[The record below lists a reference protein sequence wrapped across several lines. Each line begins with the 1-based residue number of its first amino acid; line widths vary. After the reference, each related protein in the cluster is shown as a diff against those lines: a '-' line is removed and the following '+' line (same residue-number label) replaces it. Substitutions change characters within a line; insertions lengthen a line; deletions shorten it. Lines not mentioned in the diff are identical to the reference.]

1 MKPFKLIQGNNNNI
15 NKFEDEIA
23 QAMENGYEFSSEMIV
38 KIVEH
43 SNKSIDILFFQPMT
57 IEEHLD
63 FDDDNLDY
71 AHNEEEDDEEES
83 EI

>member
-1 MKPFKLIQGNNNNI
+1 MKPFKLIQGSSNNI
-15 NKFEDEIA
+15 SKFEDEVA
-23 QAMENGYEFSSEMIV
+23 QAIEDGYEFSSEMIS
-38 KIVEH
+38 KLIENQ
-43 SNKSIDILFFQPMT
+43 NKSIEVWFFQPMT

-71 AHNEEEDDEEES
+71 SHNDEEEEEEEP

>member
-38 KIVEH
+38 KVIEN
-43 SNKSIDILFFQPMT
+43 SNKPIEVLFFQPMT

-71 AHNEEEDDEEES
+71 SHNEEEEEEEP

>member
-15 NKFEDEIA
+15 NKFEDDIA

-38 KIVEH
+38 KIVENP
-43 SNKSIDILFFQPMT
+43 NKSIEVLFFQPMT

-63 FDDDNLDY
+63 FDDDSLEDY
-71 AHNEEEDDEEES
+71 SHNEEEEEES

>member
-15 NKFEDEIA
+15 DKFEDEIA

-38 KIVEH
+38 KVVEH
-43 SNKSIDILFFQPMT
+43 ANGPIDVLFFQPMT

-71 AHNEEEDDEEES
+71 SHNEEEEEEEP